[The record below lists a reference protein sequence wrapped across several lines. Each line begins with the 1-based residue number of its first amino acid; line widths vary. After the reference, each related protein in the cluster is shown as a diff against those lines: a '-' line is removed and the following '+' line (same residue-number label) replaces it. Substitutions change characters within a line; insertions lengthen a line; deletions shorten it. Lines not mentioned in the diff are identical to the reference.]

1 MKSIEIYTDGACRG
15 NPGVGGWG
23 ASIHY
28 LDTSK
33 ELFGGSHET
42 TNNQMEMQAVIEGLK
57 ALKEPCNITLY
68 TDSKYVMDGITNW
81 IHGWKQ
87 NDWKTAN
94 KKPVKNKELWQE
106 LDGLVSKHNIEWK
119 WVKGHA
125 GIPGNERADELANL
139 GIDNL

>member
-23 ASIHY
+23 AIIHY

-87 NDWKTAN
+87 NNWKTAN

-106 LDGLVSKHNIEWK
+106 LDGLVSKHNIDWK

>member
-23 ASIHY
+23 AIIHY

-87 NDWKTAN
+87 NDWK
-94 KKPVKNKELWQE
+94 NKELWQE

>member
-23 ASIHY
+23 VIIHY

>member
-23 ASIHY
+23 TIIHY